1 MTTIARRAKPLP
13 KLLREKA
20 AEAGREPRAYLVDVL
35 GEWPTNEDAARA
47 IGITRNTLWRW
58 CRLLDI
64 RVEVTP

>member
-1 MTTIARRAKPLP
+1 MTTIARRPRPLP
-13 KLLREKA
+13 RLLREKA
-20 AEAGREPRAYLVDVL
+20 AEAGCEPREYLARAL
-35 GEWPTNEDAARA
+35 GDAPTNEDAARA